1 MFVFPFI
8 CAGSLDMFILP
19 ASIYLKVMPEDAP
32 LRYPAMAIL
41 VFGVAVMIGVIYE
54 SIMGNS

>member
-1 MFVFPFI
+1 M